1 MEERKESQDEA
12 MEKPTFTTK
21 QKNVA
26 LGVAGALVVFALG
39 FSLGRQG
46 GVQDRTSTD
55 KSSEVTSTTEKPKPS
70 KTTKALEQGPRSQMR
85 ESADPLTDE
94 IKYTFVLNS
103 TNKLRNSIGM
113 VENDKLFV
121 RCQGN
126 TTDMYIATSNYV
138 TRDSQS
144 VKLRWNGG
152 DITSQWWSG
161 ASGGSALFSGAPIT
175 MLNQIVTAEKLV
187 ISYSPYSTAT
197 TSAVFD
203 FTNKGTRADIKKMQ
217 EVCK

>member
-1 MEERKESQDEA
+1 MSQDEA
-12 MEKPTFTTK
+12 MEKPTLTTN
-21 QKNVA
+21 QKNAA

-55 KSSEVTSTTEKPKPS
+55 KSAEVTATAEKPKPI
-70 KTTKALEQGPRSQMR
+70 KTTKPIEQGPRSHIR
-85 ESADPLTDE
+85 ESVDPLTDE
-94 IKYTFVLNS
+94 IKYTFALYS
-103 TNKLRNSIGM
+103 TNEMRNSVGM
-113 VENDKLFV
+113 ADTDNLIL

-126 TTDMYIATSNYV
+126 KTDLYVDTSAFV
-138 TRDSQS
+138 SSDGQS
-144 VKLRWNGG
+144 VKVRWNDGAVS
-152 DITSQWWSG
+152 SQWWSG
-161 ASGGSALFSGAPIT
+161 ASGGGALFSGAPIT
-175 MLNQIVTAEKLV
+175 MLNQMVTADKFV
-187 ISYSPYSTAT
+187 ISYSPYSKAT